1 MASILGKTPFVDKI
15 LGSCSAEQL
24 STLASLI
31 NNPGSATTV
40 YLYGNDRTLSNTN
53 KGVSYVQLMID
64 EYSRRYLNGFLVYI
78 DDTHCGFFSFSGN
91 SSHLVEISIDPSTLA
106 YVDIYENLSAEEF
119 RRTLGDMVT
128 KGEGG
133 NDSNIYEV
141 SNINNIS
148 KDILDELKAGDVV
161 VKITGK
167 QKHTYTVSYKG
178 EGAGE
183 GICLTYVAAGYME
196 TVSYDRSGSNWVY
209 NSTDVVEVGAGGGGT
224 KLYLHTIDFSDYT
237 PGASINIVSTYKD
250 KYVDSISPGHEVA
263 SSLPNAL
270 YSASGVIISF
280 FAKGISG
287 NGAKDF
293 LPMTEMGEIMRWLG
307 SGFQQIPA
315 NVPIGAEVVT
325 EL

>member
-15 LGSCSAEQL
+15 LSSCSSEQL
-24 STLASLI
+24 SSLQSLI

-40 YLYGNDRTLSNTN
+40 YLYGNDRLLSNSN

-78 DDTHCGFFSFSGN
+78 DSTHCGFFSFLGT
-91 SSHLVEISIDPSTLA
+91 SSHLIEIEINPLTLA

-161 VKITGK
+161 VKITGN
-167 QKHTYTVSYKG
+167 QKHTYVVSYKG

-183 GICLTYVAAGYME
+183 GICLTYVDAGRIE

-209 NSTDVVEVGAGGGGT
+209 NSTDVVEVGAGGSGT
-224 KLYLHTIDFSDYT
+224 QLYRHRLVCSNNDGRYFFDFVSLNSTNLSGITTNYSDMPISGRAT
-237 PGASINIVSTYKD
+237 DDDNFDGPMFSIGISDSGTTV
-250 KYVDSISPGHEVA
+250 SISLYNTFDQETQSKYLQNCTQFVDEVTP
-263 SSLPNAL
+263 L
-270 YSASGVIISF
+270 
-280 FAKGISG
+280 
-287 NGAKDF
+287 
-293 LPMTEMGEIMRWLG
+293 
-307 SGFQQIPA
+307 
-315 NVPIGAEVVT
+315 
-325 EL
+325 

>member
-1 MASILGKTPFVDKI
+1 MSSILGTKPFVDKI
-15 LGSCSAEQL
+15 LSACSAEQL
-24 STLASLI
+24 VELQGLI
-31 NNPGSATTV
+31 NNPGSPTRA
-40 YLYGNDRTLSNTN
+40 YLYGNDRTLSNSN

-78 DDTHCGFFSFSGN
+78 DSTHCGFFSFSGT
-91 SSHLVEISIDPSTLA
+91 SSHLIEISIDPLTLA
-106 YVDIYENLSAEEF
+106 HVDIYENLSAEEF
-119 RRTLGDMVT
+119 RRTINDMMT
-128 KGEGG
+128 KSEGG

-183 GICLTYVAAGYME
+183 GICLTYCAAGYIE

-209 NSTDVVEVGAGGGGT
+209 NSTDVTEVGAGGGTQLYEHEITIHTSVDT
-224 KLYLHTIDFSDYT
+224 KFYIYSLDST
-237 PGASINIVSTYKD
+237 PFTSINIASFAEK
-250 KYVDSISPGHEVA
+250 SIFAKWSDG
-263 SSLPNAL
+263 S
-270 YSASGVIISF
+270 IILSF
-280 FAKGISG
+280 FADSDDDYTQKAYVAHSG
-287 NGAKDF
+287 GANQVSQLF
-293 LPMTEMGEIMRWLG
+293 VSYALG
-307 SGFQQIPA
+307 TFVSDT
-315 NVPIGAEVVT
+315 VT